1 MNPRGLLSVARVE
14 ATHED
19 EYTDVSDEHL
29 RRALGTNYYALLHFI
44 CNSAADLYVGEDE
57 QSRRKPAWRHIYRG
71 VNHGTVLAGCRDKEF
86 VRMFPYAFQFFAET
100 YLSAHESRISVE
112 YDPFGTIELSLVLK
126 MISETETALEG
137 FERSDRDDR
146 KAFLARLMFPKRP

>member
-1 MNPRGLLSVARVE
+1 MNPRRLLAVARVE
-14 ATHED
+14 VTHED

-29 RRALGTNYYALLHFI
+29 RRALSTNYYALLHFV

-57 QSRRKPAWRHIYRG
+57 RSRRKPAWRHIYRG

-86 VRMFPYAFQFFAET
+86 VRLFPYAFEYFALT
-100 YLSAHESRISVE
+100 YLNAHGWRISVV
-112 YDPFGTIELSLVLK
+112 YDPFGTTELSLVLK
-126 MISETETALEG
+126 MIAETETALEG
-137 FERSDRDDR
+137 FELSDRDDR